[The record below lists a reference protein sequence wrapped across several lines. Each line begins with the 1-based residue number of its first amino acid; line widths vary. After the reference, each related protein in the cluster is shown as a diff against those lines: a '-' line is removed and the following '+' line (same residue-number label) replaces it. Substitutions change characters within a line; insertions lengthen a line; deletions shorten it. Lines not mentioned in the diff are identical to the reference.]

1 MSSGS
6 PILVTGALGFAGCWL
21 VGDLLADGLPV
32 IGCGRLPA
40 AEEAPLRCGPYT
52 RRQGAR
58 DAAGGVIYE
67 VGDSAGAPAA
77 AVGRTWTF
85 YPCALEVPDAVA
97 EILGRLRPGTIY
109 HLAAQS
115 SAGRSF
121 GDPLDTFASNLTGTL
136 HLLEAV
142 RALPPAERPV
152 LLAVGSG
159 EEYGAPPGR
168 RDPFGE
174 RSPLAPVSPYGVSK
188 AAQTLLC
195 QQYHRSSGLP
205 VVVARAFSH
214 TGPGH
219 DTRFVFPSFAR
230 QIVAAE
236 RGEQAPILQVGD
248 LSPIRDYLDVRD
260 VVRAYRLLAARGE
273 PGQVYN
279 VCSGRALT
287 IRDGLEILLREAR
300 RAFEIVSDPA
310 RCRPA
315 DIPYLVGDGTK
326 LRARTGW
333 RPEHPLQAT
342 LCELLNWTRKEMA

>member
-1 MSSGS
+1 MSST
-6 PILVTGALGFAGCWL
+6 PPTPPTLVTGALGFAGRWL
-21 VGDLLADGLPV
+21 IGDLLAEGLPV

-40 AEEAPLRCGPYT
+40 GEEAPLRCGPFT
-52 RRQGAR
+52 RAET
-58 DAAGGVIYE
+58 AADVSGGMVYS
-67 VGDSAGAPAA
+67 GSGH
-77 AVGRTWTF
+77 TWTF
-85 YPCALEVPDAVA
+85 YPCALEEPGAVA
-97 EILGRLRPGTIY
+97 EILARERPCTIY

-142 RALPPAERPV
+142 RDLPPAERPGM
-152 LLAVGSG
+152 LAIGSG
-159 EEYGAPPGR
+159 EEYGAA
-168 RDPFGE
+168 GE
-174 RSPLAPVSPYGVSK
+174 RRTPFAERCPLAPVSPYGVSK

-219 DTRFVFPSFAR
+219 DTRFVFPSFAQ

-236 RGEQAPILQVGD
+236 RGEQEPILRVGD
-248 LSPIRDYLDVRD
+248 LSPVRDYLDVRD
-260 VVRAYRLLAARGE
+260 VIRAYRLLAARGE

-287 IRDGLEILLREAR
+287 IRDGLEILLQEAR
-300 RAFEIVSDPA
+300 CPLDIASDPE

-333 RPEHPLQAT
+333 RPEHPLHAT
-342 LCELLNWTRKEMA
+342 LRELLNWTRKELA

>member
-1 MSSGS
+1 MSSGP
-6 PILVTGALGFAGCWL
+6 PILVTGALGFAGRWL

-32 IGCGRLPA
+32 VGCGRLSA
-40 AEEAPLRCGPYT
+40 GEETPPRCGPFT
-52 RRQGAR
+52 RREDAPDRGGGA
-58 DAAGGVIYE
+58 VYE
-67 VGDSAGAPAA
+67 VGDSGGP
-77 AVGRTWTF
+77 GRAWTF
-85 YPCALEVPDAVA
+85 YPCALEIPGAVA
-97 EILGRLRPGTIY
+97 ELLARLRPGAIY

-121 GDPLDTFASNLTGTL
+121 GDPLDTFASNLIGTL

-142 RALPPAERPV
+142 RALPPAGRPT

-159 EEYGAPPGR
+159 EEYGAAGER
-168 RDPFGE
+168 RAPFSE

-219 DTRFVFPSFAR
+219 DSRFVFPSFAR

-236 RGEQAPILQVGD
+236 RGEQPPILRVGD
-248 LSPIRDYLDVRD
+248 LSPVRDYLDVRD

-287 IRDGLEILLREAR
+287 IRDGLEILLQEAR
-300 RAFEIVSDPA
+300 CPLEITVDPE
-310 RCRPA
+310 RCRPV

-333 RPEHPLQAT
+333 RPELPLQAT